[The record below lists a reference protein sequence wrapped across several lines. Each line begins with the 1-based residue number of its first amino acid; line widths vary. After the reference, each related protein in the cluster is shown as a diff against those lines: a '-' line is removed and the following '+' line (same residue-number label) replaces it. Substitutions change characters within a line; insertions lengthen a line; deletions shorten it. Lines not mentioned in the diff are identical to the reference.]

1 METIFG
7 FLARKTDFYVGG
19 AKGQAKQT
27 IDEVFKKYEKVA
39 IEKSEKEKAARDE
52 ADRVRREKLKKQKE
66 EEEKS
71 KIVEITDE
79 EAAKIQA
86 DIDSKVGRR

>member
-1 METIFG
+1 M
-7 FLARKTDFYVGG
+7 ARKTDFYVGG
-19 AKGQAKQT
+19 TKGQAKQV

-39 IEKSEKEKAARDE
+39 IDRSEKERASREE

-79 EAAKIQA
+79 EAMQIQA
-86 DIDSKVGRR
+86 DIDIKVAHLLRSSY